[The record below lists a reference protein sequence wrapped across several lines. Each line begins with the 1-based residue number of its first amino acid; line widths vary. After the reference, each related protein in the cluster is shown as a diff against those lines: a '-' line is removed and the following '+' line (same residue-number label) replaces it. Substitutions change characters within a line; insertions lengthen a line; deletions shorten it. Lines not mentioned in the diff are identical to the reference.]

1 MRIDDRAKEAGQ
13 LTGAAVRLL
22 THLAARGAGAR
33 QLAEMPDDINLFV
46 DRNGVTLGAGRLP
59 LAAAGMLVAQDLARW
74 DGTGLRRALAITPA
88 GEAHLRRRAAEPE
101 DRFISQHLDTAET
114 TLEVEGARQ
123 AVRVDEGESPL
134 AWLRARRDRK
144 GQPFVDAVCF
154 EAGERLRAD
163 LTIAQ
168 LLPKVTMHWT
178 AGRAGPG
185 GHGPAAA
192 TDTMIAARQR
202 ARRALQAV
210 GSDFA
215 GLLMDVCG
223 FLKGMETIERERG
236 WPPRSGK
243 VILKLALRRLAEV
256 YGLSAEARGK
266 AAAGAIRRW
275 HAPIDRME
283 A

>member
-168 LLPKVTMHWT
+168 LLPMVTMH
-178 AGRAGPG
+178 
-185 GHGPAAA
+185 
-192 TDTMIAARQR
+192 
-202 ARRALQAV
+202 
-210 GSDFA
+210 
-215 GLLMDVCG
+215 
-223 FLKGMETIERERG
+223 
-236 WPPRSGK
+236 
-243 VILKLALRRLAEV
+243 
-256 YGLSAEARGK
+256 
-266 AAAGAIRRW
+266 
-275 HAPIDRME
+275 
-283 A
+283 